1 MNFEKSN
8 GTPNNE
14 KPQRG
19 EVDTGRRNF
28 LRGAGA
34 FAGGAMLGVVTN
46 ETRAESSDSGARL
59 PESERHRSKSE
70 LEEEYKFA
78 EIEKTILSQL
88 DNSDI
93 HRLVKSSDSKGIL
106 KLYIDR
112 ISVGETGIKTTSAG
126 AILGAGIG
134 YALGKKGGTDGGKE
148 SLAGA
153 ALGAV
158 AGGIMTTGLLISK
171 YDKTDIEIATNDVAK
186 WIDSQREQGS
196 LNTEDSARD
205 AIKNRYNELARK
217 QEVVQKQLVKM

>member
-8 GTPNNE
+8 GTPNNKE
-14 KPQRG
+14 PI
-19 EVDTGRRNF
+19 DTGRRNF

-34 FAGGAMLGVVTN
+34 LAGGAMLGAVPN
-46 ETRAESSDSGARL
+46 EAIAASSDSDGKL
-59 PESERHRSKSE
+59 PEPERPRSKSE

-88 DNSDI
+88 DESDI
-93 HRLVKSSDSKGIL
+93 QKIVKSSDSKGIL

-148 SLAGA
+148 LLAGA

-158 AGGIMTTGLLISK
+158 AGGVMSAGLLISK
-171 YDKTDIEIATNDVAK
+171 YDKSDIEITTNNVAK
-186 WIDSQREQGS
+186 WIDSQRTLGGM
-196 LNTEDSARD
+196 NTEDSARD

-217 QEVVQKQLVKM
+217 QDAVQKQLVNM